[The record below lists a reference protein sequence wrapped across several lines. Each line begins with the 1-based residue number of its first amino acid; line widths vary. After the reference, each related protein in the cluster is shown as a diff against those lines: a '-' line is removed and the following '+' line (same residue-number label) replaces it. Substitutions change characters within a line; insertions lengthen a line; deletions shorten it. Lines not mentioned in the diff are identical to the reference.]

1 MKIITNNI
9 LIIFITLIS
18 FSSFSQNGN
27 EKSNVS
33 KNGSE
38 VQEVDSVYGF
48 FLLVNS
54 GDTSKQIKLKDVGAY
69 TLIYNEPVQDT
80 ITYAKIIYAN
90 GNIRDL
96 KETSLDFDI
105 RNETIEHSFKDG
117 SVMNTQNDYSSFY
130 YSLHEKPRTIN
141 LKNIQYIDYSS
152 PTRSTFHAI
161 GLSAMILSAI
171 TIVAAP
177 LINLDYNK
185 AENSLGLYSQGYIS
199 TVKIGLCGIAVGF
212 PISYFTRTKQYQ
224 ITTNK
229 SQGDSDYWYIDKQK

>member
-1 MKIITNNI
+1 MKKTTNNI
-9 LIIFITLIS
+9 FILLITLIS
-18 FSSFSQNGN
+18 LPSFAQNDNSPTGI
-27 EKSNVS
+27 
-33 KNGSE
+33 
-38 VQEVDSVYGF
+38 QEIDSVYGF

-69 TLIYNEPVQDT
+69 TLIYQEPVKDT
-80 ITYAKIIYAN
+80 ITYNKVFYAN

-96 KETSLDFDI
+96 YDTSLDFDI
-105 RNETIEHSFKDG
+105 RNETIEHNFKDG

-161 GLSAMILSAI
+161 GLSTMILSAI
-171 TIVAAP
+171 AIVAAP

-185 AENSLGLYSQGYIS
+185 TDKTLGIYSNGYIS
-199 TVKIGLCGIAVGF
+199 TVKIGLIGVAVGF
-212 PISYFTRTKQYQ
+212 PISYFSRTKQYQ